1 LHQLKKYESNVRK
14 MEEFGTV
21 QWRNGET
28 AKRRNGARVQQ
39 RSGTT
44 IGGAHSGK
52 SPFEGITSLAFPL

>member
-28 AKRRNGARVQQ
+28 AKRRGAWGGGHGAWAWGGGHGAWA
-39 RSGTT
+39 GTV
-44 IGGAHSGK
+44 
-52 SPFEGITSLAFPL
+52 